1 MAMEKRIKKIAGSA
15 STSAVPA
22 KPAKIASR
30 DSFYNTKS
38 YAPTNAAASSVNTSV
53 KMSSSRAVTPAAV
66 GRMSALDR
74 SIATGVSM
82 KSRNKNPGKF
92 VR

>member
-1 MAMEKRIKKIAGSA
+1 MAMEKKIKKITGSA
-15 STSAVPA
+15 SSSAA
-22 KPAKIASR
+22 GKPAKITSR
-30 DSFYNTKS
+30 NSFYNTKS

>member
-1 MAMEKRIKKIAGSA
+1 MAMKRTKIRGTADTTA
-15 STSAVPA
+15 MAA
-22 KPAKIASR
+22 KPVKLTSR

-38 YAPTNAAASSVNTSV
+38 YAPTNASASSVNTSV

-66 GRMSALDR
+66 GRMNPLDR
-74 SIATGVSM
+74 SIATGVPI
-82 KSRNKNPGKF
+82 KSKNKSAQKK